1 MPQIAVVNIKNEKVG
16 EVDLPDSLFGVERKD
31 HLLHDTIQQYLA
43 NQRSGTAS
51 TKNRSAVSGGGRK
64 PWRQK
69 GTGRAR
75 AGSIRS
81 PLWRGGGTIFGPTPR
96 DYSYRIPKKVRRAAF
111 YSALSEKARE
121 NGLLVIDSVKLERAS
136 TKDLLKMLATL
147 GAKGKVL
154 LAMKSPSPLVL
165 KSARNLPGVRVAS
178 VEGMNAFDVCLH
190 DTLILTRDALGF
202 LEENAKG

>member
-1 MPQIAVVNIKNEKVG
+1 MPQIAVVNLNNEKVD
-16 EVDLPDSLFGVERKD
+16 EVNLPDSLFGLERKD
-31 HLLHDTIQQYLA
+31 HLLHDTIRQYLA
-43 NQRSGTAS
+43 NRRLGTAS

-81 PLWRGGGTIFGPTPR
+81 PLWRKGGTVFGPTPR
-96 DYSYRIPKKVRRAAF
+96 DYSYRIPKQVRRVAF
-111 YSALSEKARE
+111 YSALSEKLRE
-121 NGLLVIDSVKLERAS
+121 NGLLVVDSVELERPS
-136 TKDLLKMLATL
+136 TKGFLKVLATL
-147 GAKGKVL
+147 GARGKVL
-154 LAMKSPSPLVL
+154 LAMKSPSPLVV

-178 VEGMNAFDVCLH
+178 VEGINALDVCLH

-202 LEENAKG
+202 LEENAQR